1 MATPEAP
8 KLRLVVSNP
17 SSSHEGEIARDEGIA
32 QVLAT
37 ASPAWKRAMRDLI
50 YNLPEGWE
58 GIFEEIRFMAE
69 AAGLPAHKSE
79 AWGGITQT
87 ALRNH
92 TLRYKSPL
100 VEERM
105 RSRRSH
111 ARTSKIL
118 VRTGWV

>member
-1 MATPEAP
+1 MA
-8 KLRLVVSNP
+8 LRLVVSNP
-17 SSSHEGEIARDEGIA
+17 SSSHEGEIARDEAIT
-32 QVLAT
+32 QVLAA

-69 AAGLPAHKSE
+69 AAGFYAHKSE

-100 VEERM
+100 AEERM
-105 RSRRSH
+105 RSQPSH
-111 ARTSKIL
+111 ARASKVL
-118 VRTGWV
+118 VRTKWI

>member
-1 MATPEAP
+1 MSLSVKPGKTT
-8 KLRLVVSNP
+8 LRLATID
-17 SSSHEGEIARDEGIA
+17 GEIARDEGIA
-32 QVLAT
+32 QVLGA
-37 ASPAWKRAMRDLI
+37 ASPAWKRAVRDLI

-69 AAGLPAHKSE
+69 AAGLFAHSSG
-79 AWGGITQT
+79 AWGGIAQA
-87 ALRNH
+87 ALRSH

-105 RSRRSH
+105 TDITSH
-111 ARTSKIL
+111 ARPSKIM